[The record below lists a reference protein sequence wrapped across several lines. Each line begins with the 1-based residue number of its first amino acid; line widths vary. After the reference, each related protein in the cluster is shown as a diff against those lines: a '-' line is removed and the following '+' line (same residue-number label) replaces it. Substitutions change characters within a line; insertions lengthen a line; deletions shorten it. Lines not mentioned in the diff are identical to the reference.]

1 MEPFVIDDAN
11 RLAIQRLLLRYLA
24 EAPPGIV
31 GHIAGATIIVEPSR
45 HRTGLPDDAEARRY
59 IITHCDER
67 WSIVVRAVWRN
78 QQLLVP
84 SATHT
89 VIERYDHLDCRSD
102 EEVKYAVNRWLR
114 SLGDL

>member
-1 MEPFVIDDAN
+1 MEALVIDDAN
-11 RLAIQRLLLRYLA
+11 CLCIQRFLVRYLA

-31 GHIAGATIIVEPSR
+31 GRIAGATIIVEPSR

-59 IITHCDER
+59 IITHCDGR

-78 QQLLVP
+78 RQLIVP

-102 EEVKYAVNRWLR
+102 EEAKYAVNRWLR
-114 SLGDL
+114 SLGNL

>member
-1 MEPFVIDDAN
+1 MDPFVIDDAN

-67 WSIVVRAVWRN
+67 WSIVVRAVWHN

-89 VIERYDHLDCRSD
+89 VIERYDQLDCRSD
-102 EEVKYAVNRWLR
+102 EEAKYAVNRWLR